1 MGIGARRRLAMS
13 DDLRTFL
20 TARAADP
27 DTIHQAMRVYVIRRS
42 DFMSEDEMMKTL
54 VASVGD
60 EAKLRGALKA
70 LEQDSTLLE
79 AASLA
84 ALSDA
89 WANPGEHRDIERA
102 VDGAKTQMPV
112 IEVGVLAVVAMY
124 AMYLNKT
131 GGKKTENEVIRR
143 AADGSFEVVK
153 RSTYYGPGGPLS
165 AITALF
171 GKGAAS

>member
-1 MGIGARRRLAMS
+1 MS

-27 DTIHQAMRVYVIRRS
+27 DTIHQALRTYIVRRS
-42 DFMSEDEMMKTL
+42 NFMSEDEMRKKL
-54 VASVGD
+54 LASVGD
-60 EAKLRGALKA
+60 ETQLRSALKT
-70 LEQDSTLLE
+70 LEQDATLLE

-89 WANPGEHRDIERA
+89 WADPTEHRHIQRA
-102 VDGAKTQMPV
+102 VDGAKTRMPV
-112 IEVGVLAVVAMY
+112 IEVGVLAIVTMY
-124 AMYLNKT
+124 AMYLNTT
-131 GGKKTENEVIRR
+131 GGKHTEEEVTRR

-153 RSTYYGPGGPLS
+153 RSTYFGPSGPLR

-171 GKGAAS
+171 GKGAGTGS